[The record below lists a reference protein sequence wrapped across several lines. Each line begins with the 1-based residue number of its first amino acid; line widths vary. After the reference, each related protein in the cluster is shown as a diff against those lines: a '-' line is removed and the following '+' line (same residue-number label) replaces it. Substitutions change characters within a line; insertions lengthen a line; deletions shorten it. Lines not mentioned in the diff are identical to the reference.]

1 MFIVNNIH
9 AQASSIVNMSSSSSS
24 TLSNSDRNFIEFT
37 RCLYKAKSVV
47 QELQTFST
55 AVGPTLS
62 NSSGQFEYEV
72 DFTSRVK
79 QYLDDSFCKFNHMCK
94 ILLLVLS
101 RLESGQTVRRERID
115 SFRQELVEEWRKA
128 SIIKQDLL
136 KLIQCSRTIPT
147 DKTFTDDTPY
157 DSVTTSSETTTP
169 EPASDS

>member
-1 MFIVNNIH
+1 
-9 AQASSIVNMSSSSSS
+9 
-24 TLSNSDRNFIEFT
+24 
-37 RCLYKAKSVV
+37 
-47 QELQTFST
+47 
-55 AVGPTLS
+55 
-62 NSSGQFEYEV
+62 
-72 DFTSRVK
+72 
-79 QYLDDSFCKFNHMCK
+79 MCK

-147 DKTFTDDTPY
+147 DKTFTDDTLY